1 MKEQVS
7 VDSAGAYFSW
17 EQINLIR
24 QWFNSLEDVHPTYL
38 QGQDYKVYAK
48 IQNLLG
54 NKLRPCQQEIIEEYE
69 RLKRLAENVKKKIE
83 LIKSTIEKNKNSGI
97 GEFYIDK
104 AILATL
110 ESLDNT
116 DKE

>member
-38 QGQDYKVYAK
+38 QGQDYKLYAK

-54 NKLRPCQQEIIEEYE
+54 NKLRPCHQEIIEEYE
-69 RLKRLAENVKKKIE
+69 RLKRMDENVKQLIKTKEELHFKAQQHGWTSTARDINEVIE
-83 LIKSTIEKNKNSGI
+83 L
-97 GEFYIDK
+97 
-104 AILATL
+104 L
-110 ESLDNT
+110 ESLY
-116 DKE
+116 EE